1 MTFLEHFGF
10 VEQPFGVTP
19 DPRFLHLGVQHRE
32 ALASL
37 VHATEEKRGFIALIG
52 PPGMG
57 KTTLLFQY
65 LERLRHQART
75 AFLFQNAR
83 DTSELMRYLLADLG
97 MGTSSKDLPELNE
110 MLNGVLTEEMRA
122 GRSFVLVIDEAQN
135 LDSEVL
141 ESVRLLSNFETPWL
155 KLMQIVLAG
164 QPQLAERLSQRSM
177 AQLRQRI
184 SSFVRLVPFSDE
196 ETNAYIE
203 HRLWVAGHQGPN
215 PFTVGARTLI
225 AEHSGGIPRSIS
237 NLCYQSLVL
246 AHAAKKTQVMAEM
259 VREVISD
266 LAIESLVS
274 ADGNRT
280 PCESAAPLLP
290 APKASSSAKLA
301 LVPSPRGRS
310 NGDGRRAPL
319 AVISILAVLFL
330 SIVSGALW
338 KANPNPKPLGV
349 TPNVEAATF
358 PVLSTALAPAP
369 ETMSP
374 TPKSHPNVKT
384 ERSGRPPAGA
394 RGAEAAS
401 DDPVFTVVVARDT
414 TLRHISLEYLG
425 QFDAADLAA
434 IASLNPKITNPD
446 HIETGQEIRLPLS
459 LRRDS
464 AIDAKDAG
472 DSSPTSATEGER

>member
-10 VEQPFGVTP
+10 IEQPFGVTP
-19 DPRFLHLGVQHRE
+19 DPRFLHLGSQHRE

-37 VHATEEKRGFIALIG
+37 VHATEENRGFVALIG

-65 LERLRHQART
+65 LEGLRHRART

-83 DTSELMRYLLADLG
+83 DTSELMRYLVADLG
-97 MGTSSKDLPELNE
+97 MGTCSKDLPELNQ

-122 GRSFVLVIDEAQN
+122 GRRFVLVIDEAQN

-141 ESVRLLSNFETPWL
+141 ESIRLLSNFETPWV

-164 QPQLAERLSQRSM
+164 QPQLAEHLARPSM

-184 SSFVRLVPFSDE
+184 SSFIRLVPFTAE

-203 HRLWVAGHQGPN
+203 HRLWVAGCAGAN

-237 NLCYQSLVL
+237 NLCYQSLLL
-246 AHAAKKTQVMAEM
+246 AHAAEKTQVKAEM

-266 LAIESLVS
+266 MAIESLVPGFRGGIHPRS
-274 ADGNRT
+274 
-280 PCESAAPLLP
+280 PMP
-290 APKASSSAKLA
+290 APSSKACDSARLA
-301 LVPSPRGRS
+301 LVPDPRGRS
-310 NGDGRRAPL
+310 DVDSRRASL
-319 AVISILAVLFL
+319 AIVSISAVLFL
-330 SIVSGALW
+330 SIVSGVMW
-338 KANPNPKPLGV
+338 KANLNPKSLGV

-358 PVLSTALAPAP
+358 PVLSTALAPTP

-374 TPKSHPNVKT
+374 ISTARPAT
-384 ERSGRPPAGA
+384 ETELSGRPSEVAKAAAGA
-394 RGAEAAS
+394 PG
-401 DDPVFTVVVARDT
+401 DPVFTVVVARDT

-425 QFDAADLAA
+425 RFDPTDLAA
-434 IASLNPKITNPD
+434 ILSLNPKITNPD
-446 HIETGQEIRLPLS
+446 QIETGQEIRLPLS

-464 AIDAKDAG
+464 AVNARDAAED
-472 DSSPTSATEGER
+472 SPTSATEGAR

>member
-1 MTFLEHFGF
+1 VTFLEHFGF
-10 VEQPFGVTP
+10 IEQPFGVTP
-19 DPRFLHLGVQHRE
+19 DPRFLHLGSQHRE

-37 VHATEEKRGFIALIG
+37 VHATEEKRGFVALIG

-65 LERLRHQART
+65 LEGLRHRART

-83 DTSELMRYLLADLG
+83 DTSDLMRYLLADLG
-97 MGTSSKDLPELNE
+97 MGTSSKDLPELNG
-110 MLNGVLTEEMRA
+110 MLNGVLAEEMRA
-122 GRSFVLVIDEAQN
+122 GRPFVLVIDEAQN
-135 LDSEVL
+135 LGAEVL
-141 ESVRLLSNFETPWL
+141 ESIRLLSNFETPWV

-164 QPQLAERLSQRSM
+164 QPQLAERLSQPSM

-184 SSFVRLVPFSDE
+184 SSFVRLVPFTAE

-203 HRLWVAGHQGPN
+203 HRLWVAGHPGPN

-246 AHAAKKTQVMAEM
+246 AHAAGKGQVKAEM
-259 VREVISD
+259 VREAISD
-266 LAIESLVS
+266 RAIEWLLPGNGNGTPCGSTTPLVS
-274 ADGNRT
+274 APG
-280 PCESAAPLLP
+280 
-290 APKASSSAKLA
+290 ASSSAKLT
-301 LVPSPRGRS
+301 LLPGPRGRS
-310 NGDGRRAPL
+310 NADSRRASL
-319 AVISILAVLFL
+319 AVVSIFAMLFL

-338 KANPNPKPLGV
+338 KANLTPKPLGV
-349 TPNVEAATF
+349 TPNVEATTF

-374 TPKSHPNVKT
+374 ISNNRANAKT
-384 ERSGRPPAGA
+384 ERSGRPPAGVTT
-394 RGAEAAS
+394 AEAAS
-401 DDPVFTVVVARDT
+401 KEPVFTVVVARDT

-425 QFDAADLAA
+425 HFDAADLAA
-434 IASLNPKITNPD
+434 ILSLNPKITNPD
-446 HIETGQEIRLPLS
+446 EIETGQEISLPLS

-464 AIDAKDAG
+464 AINAKDAG
-472 DSSPTSATEGER
+472 DFSPTSATEGAR

>member
-10 VEQPFGVTP
+10 IEQPFGVTP
-19 DPRFLHLGVQHRE
+19 DPRFLHLGSQHRE

-37 VHATEEKRGFIALIG
+37 VHATEENRGFVALIG

-65 LERLRHQART
+65 LEGLRHRART

-83 DTSELMRYLLADLG
+83 DTSDLMRYLLADLG
-97 MGTSSKDLPELNE
+97 MGTSSKDLPELNG

-122 GRSFVLVIDEAQN
+122 RRPFVLVIDEAQN

-141 ESVRLLSNFETPWL
+141 ESVRLLSNFETPWA

-164 QPQLAERLSQRSM
+164 QPQLAEHLARPSM

-184 SSFVRLVPFSDE
+184 SSFIRLVPFTAE

-203 HRLWVAGHQGPN
+203 HRLWVAGCAGAN

-246 AHAAKKTQVMAEM
+246 AHAAEKTQVKAEM
-259 VREVISD
+259 VREAISD
-266 LAIESLVS
+266 LAIESLV
-274 ADGNRT
+274 
-280 PCESAAPLLP
+280 P
-290 APKASSSAKLA
+290 ASRDSIHPRSPMPVHSSKASNSARVA
-301 LVPSPRGRS
+301 LVPGPRGPS
-310 NGDGRRAPL
+310 NVDGRRASL
-319 AVISILAVLFL
+319 AIVSVSAVLFL
-330 SIVSGALW
+330 SIVSGVIW
-338 KANPNPKPLGV
+338 KANLNPKSLGV
-349 TPNVEAATF
+349 TPNVEATTF
-358 PVLSTALAPAP
+358 PVLSTALAPTP

-374 TPKSHPNVKT
+374 ISTARPTTKT
-384 ERSGRPPAGA
+384 ELSGKPSEVAKATGPV
-394 RGAEAAS
+394 S
-401 DDPVFTVVVARDT
+401 VDPVFTVVVARDT

-425 QFDAADLAA
+425 QFDSTDLAA
-434 IASLNPKITNPD
+434 ILSLNRKITDPD

-459 LRRDS
+459 LRRDP
-464 AIDAKDAG
+464 AINAKDAAQI
-472 DSSPTSATEGER
+472 SAASAAERAR